1 MDSTEVS
8 YVIVNAFRQYS
19 VPMANS
25 TDVAAAAGTSQS
37 TVSRVFRGETSVAP
51 KIAERVR
58 EAAKA
63 LNYVPNDAARSLLQG
78 RTRRIALVVEKL
90 TQPAFAL
97 MADMTHDELLKRN
110 YRVVVL
116 ESDSPGGGVRDGSR
130 EIFSAVDGVLYCSA
144 DRTTDLTGFMEEVR
158 KPVVLA
164 LRASYPERPSLVVH
178 GVYPDHRQGTRLAI
192 DHLRGHGHT
201 DIAMIGATPRVTGGY
216 ATELAF
222 VELMTEYGFDADS
235 LRIGRNEMTYAGG
248 WESVHA
254 FLSDANPPTAFF
266 ATDDRSAYGAI
277 DAARELGLRAP
288 GDIAVIGFDDF
299 DSSGWKAYDLTT
311 VRIPYDRIM
320 QRSVDI
326 LIALING
333 DQPPPGHEFVPVEL
347 IERSSVHTVSA

>member
-1 MDSTEVS
+1 
-8 YVIVNAFRQYS
+8 
-19 VPMANS
+19 MANS
-25 TDVAAAAGTSQS
+25 KDVAAAAGTSQS
-37 TVSRVFRGETSVAP
+37 TVSRVFRGESRVAP
-51 KIAERVR
+51 EIAARVR

-63 LNYVPNDAARSLLQG
+63 LNYVPNDAARSLLKG
-78 RTRRIALVVEKL
+78 KTRRIALVVEKL
-90 TQPAFAL
+90 SQPAFAL
-97 MADMTHDELLKRN
+97 MADITHDELLKRN

-144 DRTTDLTGFMEEVR
+144 DRTTDLTGFVEEVG

-178 GVYPDHRQGTRLAI
+178 GVYPDHRHGTRLAI
-192 DHLRGHGHT
+192 EHLRDHGHSE
-201 DIAMIGATPRVTGGY
+201 IAIIGATPRVTGGY
-216 ATELAF
+216 STELAF
-222 VELMTEYGFDADS
+222 VELMAEYGLKADS

-248 WESVHA
+248 WESA
-254 FLSDANPPTAFF
+254 QEFLNEAYPPTAFF

-277 DAARELGLRAP
+277 DAARELGLRVP
-288 GDIAVIGFDDF
+288 DDIAIVGFDDF

-320 QRSVDI
+320 QKSVDI

-333 DQPPPGHEFVPVEL
+333 EQPPPGHEFVPVEL
-347 IERSSVHTVSA
+347 IERGSVHRVLA